1 MSKKTEVKYR
11 VILTFDVDVKGDTGV
26 YKEISDL
33 LDVEGLKQE
42 FNNEKLPSNLYTGVR
57 VAIVEYESESLTLDA
72 VKKRGEQISQRYW
85 GVVNKFFSSRKLDY
99 SIFVSTSRLETTSI
113 KNK

>member
-1 MSKKTEVKYR
+1 MSKKTKVKYR

-33 LDVEGLKQE
+33 LDGEGLKQE

-57 VAIVEYESESLTLDA
+57 VATVEYESESLTMYA
-72 VKKRGEQISQRYW
+72 VEKRGERISQRYW
-85 GVVNKFFSSRKLDY
+85 NVVNKFFSSKKLEH

-113 KNK
+113 KHK